1 LGVAGYIARRLLL
14 LIPVIIGVTFITFL
28 ISFVFTPDVARAWA
42 GLRASQATLQALALR
57 YHLNDPIYVQY
68 YYYMINLLT
77 GNWGTVP
84 SSGKP
89 VIAEVGLFFPATL
102 ELALAAIFITIVIG
116 IPLGVIAAMYY
127 GRKADH
133 AVRLIYLTGYSSP
146 PFFVALLVVYVFGYV
161 LNIFPTQGELSSSL
175 AFPTRIT
182 GMVIVDSLLT
192 ANWPD
197 FVDAVWHI
205 ILPATALALIYFGIV
220 TRVTRA
226 SMLEVLQKDFIRT
239 SYAKGLRRRTIIIRH
254 ALRNA
259 LIPTTT
265 VLGLVL
271 GSMLGGAIVIET
283 IFQWPGIGLY
293 ATQSIE
299 SYDFP
304 AIIGVTVLFALGV
317 VIANLIAD
325 IIYAVLDPRIKV

>member
-1 LGVAGYIARRLLL
+1 MGVVGYIARRLLL
-14 LIPVIIGVTFITFL
+14 LIPVVIGVTFITFL

-42 GLRASQATLQALALR
+42 GLRASQATLQALSLR

-89 VIAEVGLFFPATL
+89 VLAEVALFFPATL
-102 ELALAAIFITIVIG
+102 ELALAAILITIIIG
-116 IPLGVIAAMYY
+116 IPLGVIAAMYH

-133 AVRLIYLTGYSSP
+133 AVRLAYLTGYSSP

-205 ILPATALALIYFGIV
+205 ILPATALALIYFGII

-239 SYAKGLRRRTIIIRH
+239 SYAKGLDSRAVIIKH

>member
-1 LGVAGYIARRLLL
+1 MGVAGYIARRLLL
-14 LIPVIIGVTFITFL
+14 LIPVVIGVTFITFL

-42 GLRASQATLQALALR
+42 GLRASPATLQALSLR

-68 YYYMINLLT
+68 FYYMINLLT

-89 VIAEVGLFFPATL
+89 VLAEVGLFFPATL
-102 ELALAAIFITIVIG
+102 ELALAAIIITIVIG
-116 IPLGVIAAMYY
+116 IPLGVVSAMYH

-133 AVRLIYLTGYSSP
+133 AVRLAYLTGYSSP

-205 ILPATALALIYFGIV
+205 ILPATALALIYFGII

-239 SYAKGLRRRTIIIRH
+239 SYAKGLNRRAVIIRH